1 MIFLILFGVGMCL
14 FGCLMIAKPLT
25 FAKGITAF
33 SEKPWFHAFEIVSR
47 LTLGIL
53 LLVFAEQTS
62 YPLTVKVIGAVLC
75 FVSVFLLVIGS
86 NNHKKFAALT
96 TKIGPYFR
104 PLGFVAVLGGMVLIY
119 LGLN

>member
-1 MIFLILFGVGMCL
+1 MIFLLLFGLCMLL
-14 FGCLMIAKPLT
+14 FGCLMIAKPLA
-25 FAKGITAF
+25 FAKGINAF

-47 LTLGIL
+47 LTVGVLLIL
-53 LLVFAEQTS
+53 FAEQTS

-104 PLGFVAVLGGMVLIY
+104 PLGFVAVFGGVVLIY
-119 LGLN
+119 LGFS